1 MTWRSYISTNHGHY
15 NFCLLI
21 AFLLPINKK
30 YVPLVIAFYFLYAIF
45 YSVRKK
51 FFSFNKSNAF
61 LLIPAVL
68 YFLLFAKMGSTL
80 DETAAVKE
88 LEIKASMLVF
98 PMLAFM
104 TPRLTRDQVYKI
116 INAFVFGC
124 LIFLVFSVGYGIY
137 RAHLFDSREYLTYS
151 NLGIIYHPTYMALYQ
166 CLALS
171 WLLLRGMTSEYFL
184 RNKYVH
190 WIVSFLIIGYI
201 VLLASKAG
209 LLTAIIAIVWAG
221 IVAWRKGVIRRH
233 VFAVSCA
240 SLATLIVLINSV
252 PLTSDRI
259 EAAASDISQ
268 TQTSGVIVQHEAKSS
283 TELRSVTWS
292 ASWELMSKEP
302 IGTGVGSASTRLIEI
317 YQREGEFYAA
327 ERKLNSHNQFF
338 QIGVE
343 YGWAGLILFLIF
355 LVLSAIKSF
364 QIKSFMYQ
372 GLLGMTVFNFLFES
386 CLEVQAG
393 VVFFYF
399 FLMLFSSV
407 EQNESEKYCI

>member
-1 MTWRSYISTNHGHY
+1 MNWRSYISTDHGHY

-30 YVPLVIAFYFLYAIF
+30 YVPLVIAFYLLYAIF

-51 FFSFNKSNAF
+51 FFSFNRANAF

-68 YFLLFAKMGSTL
+68 YFLLFASMGSAM
-80 DETAAVKE
+80 DEAAATKE

-98 PMLAFM
+98 PLLAFM
-104 TPRLTRDQVYKI
+104 TPKLTRVHVYKI

-137 RAHLFDSREYLTYS
+137 RAQLFNSREYLTYS
-151 NLGIIYHPTYMALYQ
+151 NLGVIYHPTYMALYQ

-171 WLLLRGMTSEYFL
+171 WLLVRGMTSEYFF

-233 VFAVSCA
+233 VFAVSLA
-240 SLATLIVLINSV
+240 SLAVLIVLIISV

-259 EAAASDISQ
+259 EAAATDIAQ
-268 TQTSGVIVQHEAKSS
+268 TQNPGTVVQHEAKSS
-283 TELRSVTWS
+283 TELRSVTWG
-292 ASWELMSKEP
+292 ASWELMTKEP
-302 IGTGVGSASTRLIEI
+302 FGTGVGSASARLIEI
-317 YQREGEFYAA
+317 YQREGEYYAA

-364 QIKSFMYQ
+364 RIKSFMYQ
-372 GLLGMTVFNFLFES
+372 GLLGMTAFNFLFES